1 MGVTNWAQLNAGAF
15 KVLVL
20 QWNGHSGVA
29 IKSDYRLQEK
39 ALPDLITSKTQH
51 YRFITHFPVYLKNP
65 YQLHNS

>member
-20 QWNGHSGVA
+20 KWNGHLGVA

-39 ALPDLITSKTQH
+39 ALPDLITSKAL
-51 YRFITHFPVYLKNP
+51 Y
-65 YQLHNS
+65 